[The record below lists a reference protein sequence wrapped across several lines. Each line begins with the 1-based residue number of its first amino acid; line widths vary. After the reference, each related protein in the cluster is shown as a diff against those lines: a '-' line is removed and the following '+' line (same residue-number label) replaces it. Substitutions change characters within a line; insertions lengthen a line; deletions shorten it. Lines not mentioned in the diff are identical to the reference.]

1 MNFFPFL
8 RLGIIKKLKENV
20 VLIRKSKIMIFECA
34 VTCYRT
40 LFIMT
45 DIKTN
50 TMTMTKTKTKVLKT
64 STYAIFLKSRGYKD
78 IKYDSLPP
86 PPEI

>member
-1 MNFFPFL
+1 MNFFAFL
-8 RLGIIKKLKENV
+8 RLGIIKKLEENV

-45 DIKTN
+45 DIKTK
-50 TMTMTKTKTKVLKT
+50 TKTMTKTNTLREH
-64 STYAIFLKSRGYKD
+64 L
-78 IKYDSLPP
+78 
-86 PPEI
+86 

>member
-1 MNFFPFL
+1 MGFFPFL
-8 RLGIIKKLKENV
+8 RLGIIKKLEENV

-45 DIKTN
+45 DIKT
-50 TMTMTKTKTKVLKT
+50 KTKTITKT
-64 STYAIFLKSRGYKD
+64 NTFREQLV
-78 IKYDSLPP
+78 
-86 PPEI
+86 

>member
-8 RLGIIKKLKENV
+8 RLGIIKKLEENV

-50 TMTMTKTKTKVLKT
+50 TKTMRKTNTFRELHQR
-64 STYAIFLKSRGYKD
+64 AILETCD
-78 IKYDSLPP
+78 L
-86 PPEI
+86 

>member
-8 RLGIIKKLKENV
+8 RLGIIKKLEENV

-45 DIKTN
+45 DI
-50 TMTMTKTKTKVLKT
+50 MTKTKTITKT
-64 STYAIFLKSRGYKD
+64 NTFREQLQRAIQETCDL
-78 IKYDSLPP
+78 
-86 PPEI
+86 

>member
-8 RLGIIKKLKENV
+8 RLGIIKKLEENV

-45 DIKTN
+45 DIKT
-50 TMTMTKTKTKVLKT
+50 KTKTITKT
-64 STYAIFLKSRGYKD
+64 NTFREQLQRAILETCD
-78 IKYDSLPP
+78 L
-86 PPEI
+86 

>member
-8 RLGIIKKLKENV
+8 RLGIIKKLEENV

-45 DIKTN
+45 DINTKTKI
-50 TMTMTKTKTKVLKT
+50 MTKTNIIQEPFQR
-64 STYAIFLKSRGYKD
+64 AILD
-78 IKYDSLPP
+78 TCDL
-86 PPEI
+86 

>member
-8 RLGIIKKLKENV
+8 RLGIIKKMEENV

-45 DIKTN
+45 DIKTR
-50 TMTMTKTKTKVLKT
+50 TMTKTMTKTNTFREHLQR
-64 STYAIFLKSRGYKD
+64 AILD
-78 IKYDSLPP
+78 PCDL
-86 PPEI
+86 